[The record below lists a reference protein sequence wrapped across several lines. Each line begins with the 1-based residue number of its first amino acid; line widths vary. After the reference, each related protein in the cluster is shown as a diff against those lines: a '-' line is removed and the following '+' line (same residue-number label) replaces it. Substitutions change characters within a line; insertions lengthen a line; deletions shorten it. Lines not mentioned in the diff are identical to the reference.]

1 MLGSVHSN
9 SISKGCVVGQHFL
22 RFKIDLSTL
31 NPLPPGFFQDR
42 DDGTQKWIQF
52 KYEKLSDYCYKCGRL
67 DHVTRAC
74 RFENPATIT
83 TKDGNTV
90 KVYGPWFR
98 AEHGGSIPFKHMLE
112 DIIAQTQSRE
122 KEKEKERVSD
132 LQPTTDQR
140 DTRQKQFLVLEDGS
154 KDKPLD
160 EMHSALELCPD
171 FNALKQTTIS
181 TGEGKL
187 NDLYADI
194 LHQARI
200 SNFDTQTLVKW
211 KIMIL

>member
-1 MLGSVHSN
+1 
-9 SISKGCVVGQHFL
+9 
-22 RFKIDLSTL
+22 
-31 NPLPPGFFQDR
+31 
-42 DDGTQKWIQF
+42 
-52 KYEKLSDYCYKCGRL
+52 
-67 DHVTRAC
+67 
-74 RFENPATIT
+74 
-83 TKDGNTV
+83 
-90 KVYGPWFR
+90 
-98 AEHGGSIPFKHMLE
+98 MLE

-132 LQPTTDQR
+132 LQPTTYQR

-200 SNFDTQTLVKW
+200 SNFDTQTLGPLPAMDIKAITTNWSLLSSPIFMLLAPRLQHSTHPQFPRRLALGGDDNGAAAVMNSSW
-211 KIMIL
+211 WLWQ